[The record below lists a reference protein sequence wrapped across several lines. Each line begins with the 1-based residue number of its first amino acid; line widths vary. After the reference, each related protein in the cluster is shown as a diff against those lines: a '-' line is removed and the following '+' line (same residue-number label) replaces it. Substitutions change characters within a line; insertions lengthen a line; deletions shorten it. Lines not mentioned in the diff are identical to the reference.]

1 VLQHVLHIYG
11 LNLGYAKRLVKDLS
25 DDQMCAQPHGV
36 VNHPAWSLGHLAVAA
51 DAAGGVLGL
60 SSELPAGWAETFK
73 TGGTPAP
80 DKSLFPNKD
89 EILGVLEAQHAR
101 VARALSAADPA
112 ALVRPHPNEKR
123 RSHFPTVGD
132 FAIFLMTAHEMDHLG
147 QIAAWRRAMGLGA
160 PS

>member
-11 LNLGYAKRLVKDLS
+11 MNLGFAKRLVKDLS

-51 DAAGGVLGL
+51 DAAGVTLGL
-60 SSELPAGWAETFK
+60 SSELPTGWAETFK

-80 DKSLFPNKD
+80 DKSLFPKKD

-101 VARALSAADPA
+101 VAQALSTVDPA
-112 ALVRPHPNEKR
+112 VLTAPAHEKR
-123 RSHFPTVGD
+123 RAHFPTAGD

-160 PS
+160 PA